1 MSVLV
6 DRTVA
11 ADPAGPARG
20 RSRTAEGFKGLA
32 LVVLPPVVVAVAG
45 LGAWEAIVTVG
56 RVAPFVLPAP
66 SAIWEQ
72 FTLSLDTIIRTGT
85 ASGTN
90 ALVGLVLGTIVA
102 LLAAMAAGRFRF
114 LAEVSVPVAAALN
127 ALPII
132 ALAPILNNMFSAT
145 SNIPRRLVVA
155 IVVFFPVFINALRGL
170 REVDPTHRDL
180 MDSYAAGG
188 WTFTR
193 LVRLPGALPFV
204 FTGLR
209 QASSLAVIAAVVSE
223 YFGGLQDG
231 LGSRI
236 TSAAANTAYPRAWAF
251 VLGACVLG
259 LVFYLI
265 ALLLERVAT
274 PWRTR

>member
-1 MSVLV
+1 MRRLLPPIIVGL
-6 DRTVA
+6 
-11 ADPAGPARG
+11 G
-20 RSRTAEGFKGLA
+20 GLA
-32 LVVLPPVVVAVAG
+32 LWELAVK
-45 LGAWEAIVTVG
+45 LG
-56 RVAPFVLPAP
+56 RVASFILPAP

-72 FTLSLDTIIRTGT
+72 FWLSREVIWRAGL
-85 ASGTN
+85 ASGAN
-90 ALVGLVLGTIVA
+90 ALIGLLVGAAFAV
-102 LLAAMAAGRFRF
+102 LAAMVASRFRV
-114 LAEVSVPVAAALN
+114 LGEVSIPVAAAAG

-132 ALAPILNNMFSAT
+132 ALAPILNNMFDAT
-145 SNIPRRLVVA
+145 SSVPRRIVVG
-155 IVVFFPVFINALRGL
+155 IVVFFPVFVNTLRGL
-170 REVDPTHRDL
+170 REVNPTHREL

-209 QASSLAVIAAVVSE
+209 QASSLAVIAAVVAE

-251 VLGACVLG
+251 VVGACVLG
-259 LVFYLI
+259 LVFYLVTL
-265 ALLLERVAT
+265 ALERIAT
-274 PWRTR
+274 PWRAATA